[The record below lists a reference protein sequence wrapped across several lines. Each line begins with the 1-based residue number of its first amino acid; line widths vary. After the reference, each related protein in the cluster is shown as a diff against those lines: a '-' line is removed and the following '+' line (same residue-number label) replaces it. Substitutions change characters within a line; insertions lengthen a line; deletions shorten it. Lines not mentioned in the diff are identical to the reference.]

1 MLARCIAVLTLA
13 LGARRA
19 AGAPLTDAAL
29 RTAVADYFASPW
41 PHHAPQWGAIET
53 WDTSQVT
60 DMSGLFYN
68 RERFNAD
75 ISAWNVSRVATM
87 HKMFFSMSETGTSF
101 NQPIGRWD
109 TGSVEDMSFM
119 FSSAQRFNQPL
130 GNWDV
135 SQVTARGCGARSR
148 RCSCR
153 GRRPRPHACAPCFAL
168 FEIVCVFGVSL
179 LTKSERAGHHHG
191 GHVWLCHGFQPSR
204 HFSMERRP
212 GRQHAVDVLPDA
224 EPHRL
229 CQNSHCSLVGLQRR
243 LHPGVRLVGKPPL
256 IVRRG
261 RGLHGVG
268 AVPASE
274 TAPSEP
280 VAAPE
285 PASAPSKPAPSE
297 PSATSEPA
305 SAPSEPAPG
314 RTSSTTRGRRRRL
327 LLLRLA

>member
-135 SQVTARGCGARSR
+135 SQVTAA
-148 RCSCR
+148 
-153 GRRPRPHACAPCFAL
+153 GRAL
-168 FEIVCVFGVSL
+168 GVALVADGGLGLTRAHLALLCLRLCVGVSL

-243 LHPGVRLVGKPPL
+243 LHPGVRLVGEPPL

-274 TAPSEP
+274 PAPSEP

-314 RTSSTTRGRRRRL
+314 RTSSTTRGGRRRL